1 MTKSRNGK
9 RKRSPDRARTTTRPV
24 AAVPP
29 PPTDSRPAQ
38 APEPIDEETWTR
50 ERSGGVAAR
59 GFHFQ
64 DVVGAW
70 LSAQLLNGNIDAD
83 RIVPEHLEDLVCEG
97 GSSWNIQVKSR
108 QQRVGAFP
116 RWYAAQLLLDVRDHQ
131 EQVRTTGPLMLI
143 LERDVKGLGRGTFG
157 QCLTEL
163 DGGPELIEAA
173 NQRATSTGAAE
184 LSADFVK
191 ALSVHVLPWNL
202 AAEETRDL
210 LAQRFDVPP
219 VVGAHLGLVLR
230 DLISEC
236 QDHNAQSSA
245 AELRGTTAVAM
256 VGTLLEALSTLSFE
270 HLNDAFREGVCDT
283 LDLDTPLTEGRF
295 FEGVE
300 SQPGHVAAGLPTP
313 RPLETEAV
321 LTAAHDGSAVV
332 ITGPSGVGK
341 STILWAAAYSS
352 RNIHWVRVDRLNSS
366 DVEKI
371 MRFVKSS
378 APTAR
383 SPIGLVVDG
392 IGRAGIDAWDALRGQ
407 VARVPNVLLVGT
419 CRTEDLVAITSLA
432 ECSLVEVELD
442 EVTAARIHQQLTML
456 GRTVAPHWREPF
468 ELAHGLTLEYTY
480 LLTQGARLQEVIAD
494 QVRRRVEER
503 RHTELDVLRLA
514 STAHRWRAHVDV
526 QGLQQH
532 LGLQS
537 ADLAHALRT
546 LRNEHLLYE
555 VDGFLTGRHQLRST
569 ALSVAT
575 HEFPPPLLAQTVAQL
590 VSWLDVPQVRPFI
603 TAALIE
609 SPALDEVVLAA
620 LGERNLMEK
629 NIHLLTETLEAL
641 RLVDFQRT
649 AFGWNE
655 TLKAEN
661 VAVALR
667 AVTVQLAMTG
677 NTDADYLRPEIV
689 SALPQLDGAT
699 GASGPLRSSFLT
711 ALGRDWIAQVLTSS
725 GSLCD
730 VADMLNALKDT
741 EDAVT
746 PELVLSGT
754 PLGDS
759 LRTCSADE
767 LADTLSAARII
778 APEFA
783 AALRTHA
790 GNGASIVE
798 RILESNPWITEVDV
812 TEEGGL
818 SVARCRMLVV
828 SEETITDYH
837 KDAVNIA
844 KLVLGCFPEADR
856 ADVKLLWPD
865 GQPASLG
872 DHELGS
878 SGLLRRYAISDREV
892 RWNRIRAAVASSA
905 WRTGGTERVRTVDE
919 VLTQVVVYLNVLAR
933 RYVLGRLRAN
943 ELNTANEVAEALTAR
958 ADSLSNYVSADLTI
972 FEPDVDTGGSDDPIH
987 TLANGVTGNLTA
999 GLGRDERNPAQMA
1012 AFIHDTLLPAATE
1025 SISHERWDLIDAD
1038 PSERIEMIR
1047 SVLKDLLVI
1056 LRAVNVGAATLPVIR
1071 DAASSGPYTDA
1082 LARAVSRAKLLLESA
1097 EAEFVQSLQEVIGAL
1112 NLDAT
1117 VFVQGDH
1124 DVGALTWPTVRI
1136 CVGIPCETV
1145 LEIDSGLSKVG
1156 EALTGLDWRDGIP
1169 PSVLLVPTFAG
1180 RPLMAFVHQWTGRMF
1195 PAEEKFGTWSDS
1207 FPAHVVPALHNA
1219 VKDCLEAL
1227 RSISAA
1233 IVVSKVRTHPDAIQ
1247 QFADRQTIA
1256 IRECLSSIGA
1266 LGSDAVIEELVS
1278 VIEEFAGRVDDEASP
1293 DAEPN
1298 VAMSGTLAGAVAEG
1312 IRGVASDTWDTYYGC
1327 LMVSAQW
1334 DIDPTS
1340 ALDLLTGTDGEVGTS
1355 ADETNGL
1362 Y

>member
-1 MTKSRNGK
+1 MVPT
-9 RKRSPDRARTTTRPV
+9 
-24 AAVPP
+24 PP
-29 PPTDSRPAQ
+29 PESRPTQ

-108 QQRVGAFP
+108 QQQVGAFP

-131 EQVRTTGPLMLI
+131 EKVRTTGPLMLI
-143 LERDVKGLGRGTFG
+143 LERDVKGLGRGAFG
-157 QCLTEL
+157 QRLTEL
-163 DGGPELIEAA
+163 DGGTELVEAA
-173 NQRATSTGAAE
+173 KRRAAVTGAAE
-184 LSADFVK
+184 LSADFVE
-191 ALSVHVLPWNL
+191 ALLVHVLPWNV

-210 LAQRFDVPP
+210 LAQRFDVPV

-245 AELRGTTAVAM
+245 AERRGTTAAAM
-256 VGTLLEALSTLSFE
+256 VGTMLDVLSELSFE
-270 HLNDAFREGVCDT
+270 HLNEAFREGICDT
-283 LDLDTPLTEGRF
+283 LDLDTPLPEGRF
-295 FEGVE
+295 FEGTE
-300 SQPGHVAAGLPTP
+300 AQPGHIAAGLPMP
-313 RPLETEAV
+313 RPLETDAV
-321 LTAAHDGSAVV
+321 LTAAHNGSAVV

-352 RNIHWVRVDRLNSS
+352 RNVHWLRVDRLNSL
-366 DVEKI
+366 DVETI

-378 APTAR
+378 APTVR
-383 SPIGLVVDG
+383 SPVGLVVDG
-392 IGRAGIDAWDALRGQ
+392 IGRAGIDAWDALRSQ

-442 EVTAARIHQQLTML
+442 EVTAARIHQQLTVL

-468 ELAHGLTLEYTY
+468 ELAHRLTLEYTY

-532 LGLQS
+532 LGLKS
-537 ADLAHALRT
+537 GDLAHALRT
-546 LRNEHLLYE
+546 LRDEHLLFE

-575 HEFPPPLLAQTVAQL
+575 HEFPPPLLAQTVVQL
-590 VSWLDVPQVRPFI
+590 VSWLDVAQVRPFI

-609 SPALDEVVLAA
+609 IPALDGVVLAA
-620 LGERNLMEK
+620 VGERNLMAK
-629 NIHLLTETLEAL
+629 DIHLLTETLEAL

-661 VAVALR
+661 VAVAFR

-677 NTDADYLRPEIV
+677 NTDADYLKPEIV
-689 SALPQLDGAT
+689 AALPQLDVAT
-699 GASGPLRSSFLT
+699 GAAGPLRSSFLA
-711 ALGRDWIAQVLTSS
+711 ALGSDWIAQVLTSS
-725 GSLCD
+725 GSLSD
-730 VADMLNALKDT
+730 VADVLNALKDT
-741 EDAVT
+741 KDTVT
-746 PELVLSGT
+746 PQLTLSGT
-754 PLGDS
+754 HLEES
-759 LRTCSADE
+759 LRTCSAEE
-767 LADTLSAARII
+767 LADTLSAARTF
-778 APEFA
+778 AREFA
-783 AALRTHA
+783 AALSTHA
-790 GNGASIVE
+790 GNEASIVE
-798 RILESNPWITEVDV
+798 RILESNPWITEVEV
-812 TEEGGL
+812 TEEDGL
-818 SVARCRMLVV
+818 SVARCRMIVV

-844 KLVLGCFPEADR
+844 RLVLGCFPETDR

-865 GQPASLG
+865 GQPVSVG

-878 SGLLRRYAISDREV
+878 SGLLRRYAMSDREV
-892 RWNRIRAAVASSA
+892 RWNRLRAAVASSA
-905 WRTGGTERVRTVDE
+905 WRAGGTERVRTADE
-919 VLTQVVVYLNVLAR
+919 VLAQVAAYLDVLAR
-933 RYVLGRLRAN
+933 RYVLGRLRST
-943 ELNTANEVAEALTAR
+943 ELTTANEMAMALTAR
-958 ADSLSNYVSADLTI
+958 ADTLSNFVSADLTI
-972 FEPDVDTGGSDDPIH
+972 VGPDLDTGSSHDPTH

-1025 SISHERWDLIDAD
+1025 SISHERWDLIEAD
-1038 PSERIEMIR
+1038 PSERIATIR
-1047 SVLKDLLVI
+1047 SILKDLLVI
-1056 LRAVNVGAATLPVIR
+1056 LQAVNFGAAPLPVVR
-1071 DAASSGPYTDA
+1071 EAASSGPYADA
-1082 LARAVSRAKLLLESA
+1082 LARAVSKAKQLLESA
-1097 EAEFVQSLQEVIGAL
+1097 EASFVRRLEDVIGAL

-1117 VFVQGDH
+1117 VLVISDH
-1124 DVGALTWPTVRI
+1124 EVGPLTWPAVRI
-1136 CVGIPCETV
+1136 CAGIPCETV
-1145 LEIDSGLSKVG
+1145 LEIDSHLTKVG
-1156 EALTGLDWRDGIP
+1156 DALAGLNWRDGIP

-1180 RPLMAFVHQWTGRMF
+1180 RPLTAFVHRWTGRLF
-1195 PAEEKFGTWSDS
+1195 PAAEEFGEWSDR
-1207 FPAHVVPALHNA
+1207 FPVAVVPTMHDA
-1219 VKDCLEAL
+1219 VKGCLEAL

-1233 IVVSKVRTHPDAIQ
+1233 VAVSRIRTHPDGIQ
-1247 QFADRQTIA
+1247 QFADRQTIVV
-1256 IRECLSSIGA
+1256 RECLLFIGT
-1266 LGSDAVIEELVS
+1266 LGSDPVIEELAF
-1278 VIEEFAGRVDDEASP
+1278 VIEQFAGRVDDEASP
-1293 DAEPN
+1293 DAESTA
-1298 VAMSGTLAGAVAEG
+1298 AMSDTLAGAVAKG
-1312 IRGVASDTWDTYYGC
+1312 IREVASDIWERYLGC

-1334 DIDPTS
+1334 DIDPAS
-1340 ALDLLTGTDGEVGTS
+1340 AVDLLTGADGEVGTS
-1355 ADETNGL
+1355 ADEATGL
-1362 Y
+1362 C